1 MFGARKTPSNGSR
14 QVPIPQQKENHI
26 YAALRLFLSL
36 LSPHPPLLPSPHQ
49 RSTMVS
55 PTTLL
60 HIPPLEPPTPHP
72 FTSTSPSS
80 RAPSPSRPPAQL
92 QPRMQPA
99 HRARC
104 AMRSSRQWP
113 CFFAWQAESRY
124 PQSQCPQRAGQGLDM
139 DTRPGP
145 QGDRA
150 LPVRIQPTDTTP
162 LMETH
167 PRRTVGTKSS
177 IGERRGLAISG
188 QKDQKQ
194 LLSVWLCK
202 ISESVLICA
211 D

>member
-1 MFGARKTPSNGSR
+1 
-14 QVPIPQQKENHI
+14 
-26 YAALRLFLSL
+26 
-36 LSPHPPLLPSPHQ
+36 
-49 RSTMVS
+49 MVS

-80 RAPSPSRPPAQL
+80 RAPLPSRPPAQL

-104 AMRSSRQWP
+104 AMQSSSW
-113 CFFAWQAESRY
+113 C
-124 PQSQCPQRAGQGLDM
+124 QGLDM

-202 ISESVLICA
+202 ISESVLIELRKTIFPDA
-211 D
+211 DRCQHNRFSPGLNDRGQNQKVSENNAEGAQGFATRRTARSVPVSRETVSDQADRHLSPVGHRTRLN

>member
-1 MFGARKTPSNGSR
+1 
-14 QVPIPQQKENHI
+14 
-26 YAALRLFLSL
+26 
-36 LSPHPPLLPSPHQ
+36 
-49 RSTMVS
+49 MVS

-92 QPRMQPA
+92 QPGMQPA

-104 AMRSSRQWP
+104 AMRSSRHAP
-113 CFFAWQAESRY
+113 NELVASRGVDV
-124 PQSQCPQRAGQGLDM
+124 PAC
-139 DTRPGP
+139 TRTHA
-145 QGDRA
+145 Q
-150 LPVRIQPTDTTP
+150 VKPTDTTP

-194 LLSVWLCK
+194 VRPFR
-202 ISESVLICA
+202 
-211 D
+211 